1 MSKTPEEK
9 LAASRKWK
17 AENKGRVADYKKRW
31 NKENKGHVDNYNADH
46 YRLDPE
52 HHKRRRTVYA
62 RNERRNAISEYG
74 GECVCCGEET
84 FEFLTFDH
92 INNDGA
98 EHRRS
103 IGDPQGKSMV
113 AWLKRNNYPKDI
125 IQLLCF
131 NCNHAKAKYGS
142 CPHGGV

>member
-9 LAASRKWK
+9 LAANRKWK
-17 AENKGRVADYKKRW
+17 AEKKDRVSDYKKLW
-31 NKENKGHVDNYNADH
+31 NKENKDHVSRYNEKH
-46 YRLDPE
+46 YQRDPE
-52 HHKRRRTVYA
+52 KQRVRAKKYNRE
-62 RNERRNAISEYG
+62 ERLKAISEYG
-74 GECVCCGEET
+74 GKCVCCGDRT
-84 FEFLTFDH
+84 YEFLTFDH

-98 EHRRS
+98 AHRKE

-131 NCNHAKAKYGS
+131 NCNHAKAKYGT